1 MIIQPDK
8 KFDIDALLK
17 WRSISK
23 QINESTQNYNNIENI
38 KILRYNF
45 EKISNAI
52 LDMEKYFGHSDSSI
66 YYEAFCPMA
75 FDNRGAPWLQNFKQI
90 DNPYF
95 GASMLRCGEIK
106 KTMNPVNNEEKVD
119 NE

>member
-1 MIIQPDK
+1 
-8 KFDIDALLK
+8 
-17 WRSISK
+17 
-23 QINESTQNYNNIENI
+23 
-38 KILRYNF
+38 
-45 EKISNAI
+45 
-52 LDMEKYFGHSDSSI
+52 
-66 YYEAFCPMA
+66 MA